1 MSAHNYKTRFNGHM
15 KKKIVVIGSGIVGLC
30 SGIELLERGYNVT
43 IIDPNEPGSQ
53 TSYGNAGV
61 ITDSSLIVINNP
73 QLLKSLFSLIFKT
86 RNSFRYSKL
95 FVITRF
101 FWVLRF
107 LMFSNQK
114 HMENAAK
121 AYKAL
126 QTLSLKTHHEL
137 IKKSLSTNLIL
148 KPGWLKLFK
157 NEDSFQNYSNEM
169 NILNKN
175 NVNYIELN
183 TAQIKDKFPELK
195 VNFAKGI
202 LFKNSIRVNSPLKLS
217 KKYFDYF
224 LKKGG
229 VYIKDSCNSL
239 LYNNKWQLLTS
250 KNDNYEFDHVIVA
263 TGPWSK
269 KFLSN
274 LGYNIPLAW
283 ERGYHHHYSTK
294 EKISITPVIHDVE
307 GGFVY
312 SSVGN
317 EIRIT
322 SGVELNFF
330 EAPSNENQITEVIKQ
345 LSEILPLKD
354 KLTPKA
360 WLGSRPTLID
370 SMPMIGKAPKHNNL
384 WFNFGHN
391 HIGLSTSAGSA
402 KVLADMLEGKE
413 NLIDTEPYSPSRF
426 N

>member
-1 MSAHNYKTRFNGHM
+1 M

-195 VNFAKGI
+195 VNFARGI

-224 LKKGG
+224 LKIGG
-229 VYIKDSCNSL
+229 TYIKDSCNSL

-413 NLIDTEPYSPSRF
+413 NLVDTEPYSPSRF

>member
-1 MSAHNYKTRFNGHM
+1 M

-195 VNFAKGI
+195 VNFARGI

-224 LKKGG
+224 LKIGG
-229 VYIKDSCNSL
+229 AYIKDSCNSL

>member
-1 MSAHNYKTRFNGHM
+1 M

-195 VNFAKGI
+195 VNFARGI
-202 LFKNSIRVNSPLKLS
+202 LFKNSIRVDSPLKLS

-224 LKKGG
+224 LKIGG
-229 VYIKDSCNSL
+229 GYIKDSCHSL
-239 LYNNKWQLLTS
+239 FYNNKWQLLTS
-250 KNDNYEFDHVIVA
+250 KNHNYEFDHVIVA

-294 EKISITPVIHDVE
+294 EKISISPVIHDVE

>member
-1 MSAHNYKTRFNGHM
+1 M

-61 ITDSSLIVINNP
+61 ITDSSIIVINNP

-239 LYNNKWQLLTS
+239 FYNNKWQLLTS
-250 KNDNYEFDHVIVA
+250 KNHNYEFDHVIVA

>member
-148 KPGWLKLFK
+148 KPGWLNYLKMKIAFK
-157 NEDSFQNYSNEM
+157 I
-169 NILNKN
+169 ILMK
-175 NVNYIELN
+175 
-183 TAQIKDKFPELK
+183 
-195 VNFAKGI
+195 
-202 LFKNSIRVNSPLKLS
+202 
-217 KKYFDYF
+217 
-224 LKKGG
+224 
-229 VYIKDSCNSL
+229 
-239 LYNNKWQLLTS
+239 
-250 KNDNYEFDHVIVA
+250 
-263 TGPWSK
+263 
-269 KFLSN
+269 
-274 LGYNIPLAW
+274 
-283 ERGYHHHYSTK
+283 
-294 EKISITPVIHDVE
+294 
-307 GGFVY
+307 
-312 SSVGN
+312 
-317 EIRIT
+317 
-322 SGVELNFF
+322 
-330 EAPSNENQITEVIKQ
+330 
-345 LSEILPLKD
+345 
-354 KLTPKA
+354 
-360 WLGSRPTLID
+360 
-370 SMPMIGKAPKHNNL
+370 
-384 WFNFGHN
+384 
-391 HIGLSTSAGSA
+391 
-402 KVLADMLEGKE
+402 
-413 NLIDTEPYSPSRF
+413 
-426 N
+426 

>member
-1 MSAHNYKTRFNGHM
+1 M

-61 ITDSSLIVINNP
+61 ITDSSIIVINNP

-239 LYNNKWQLLTS
+239 FYNNKWQLLTS
-250 KNDNYEFDHVIVA
+250 KNHNYEFDHVIVA

-294 EKISITPVIHDVE
+294 EKISISPVIHDVE

>member
-1 MSAHNYKTRFNGHM
+1 M

-61 ITDSSLIVINNP
+61 ITDSSIIVINNP

-195 VNFAKGI
+195 VNFARGI

-224 LKKGG
+224 LKIGG
-229 VYIKDSCNSL
+229 GYIKDSCNSL

>member
-1 MSAHNYKTRFNGHM
+1 M
-15 KKKIVVIGSGIVGLC
+15 
-30 SGIELLERGYNVT
+30 LERGYNVT

-157 NEDSFQNYSNEM
+157 NEDSFQNYANEM

-195 VNFAKGI
+195 VNFARGI
-202 LFKNSIRVNSPLKLS
+202 LFKNSIRVDSPLKLS

-224 LKKGG
+224 LKIGG
-229 VYIKDSCNSL
+229 GYIKDSCNSL

-294 EKISITPVIHDVE
+294 EKISISPVINDVE

>member
-1 MSAHNYKTRFNGHM
+1 M

-195 VNFAKGI
+195 VNFARGI

-224 LKKGG
+224 LKIGG

>member
-1 MSAHNYKTRFNGHM
+1 
-15 KKKIVVIGSGIVGLC
+15 
-30 SGIELLERGYNVT
+30 
-43 IIDPNEPGSQ
+43 
-53 TSYGNAGV
+53 
-61 ITDSSLIVINNP
+61 
-73 QLLKSLFSLIFKT
+73 
-86 RNSFRYSKL
+86 
-95 FVITRF
+95 
-101 FWVLRF
+101 
-107 LMFSNQK
+107 MFSTQK
-114 HMENAAK
+114 HMELAAK
-121 AYKAL
+121 AYKEL

-137 IKKSLSTNLIL
+137 IKKSSSESLIL

-157 NEDSFQNYSNEM
+157 TDLSYQNYSAEI
-169 NILNKN
+169 NILKKNK
-175 NVNYIELN
+175 VDYKVLN
-183 TAQIKDKFPELK
+183 TSEIIKMVPELQVK
-195 VNFAKGI
+195 FAKGV

-229 VYIKDSCNSL
+229 KYI
-239 LYNNKWQLLTS
+239 
-250 KNDNYEFDHVIVA
+250 NDNCKDLRYVNNYWDVTTGNNTKFKYDEVIIA
-263 TGPWSK
+263 TGPWSR

-294 EKISITPVIHDVE
+294 DKVSITPVIHDVE

-312 SSVGN
+312 SSLGN

-330 EAPSNENQITEVIKQ
+330 EASENENQISEVIEK
-345 LSEILPLKD
+345 LSKILPLD
-354 KLTPKA
+354 KKITPKA

-370 SMPMIGKAPKHNNL
+370 SMPMIGKAPKHKQL

-402 KVLADMLEGKE
+402 KILADM
-413 NLIDTEPYSPSRF
+413 IDNKKIAIDISPYCPNRF
-426 N
+426 NLKIF

>member
-1 MSAHNYKTRFNGHM
+1 M

-61 ITDSSLIVINNP
+61 ITDSSIIVINNP

-195 VNFAKGI
+195 VNFARGI

-294 EKISITPVIHDVE
+294 EKISISPVIHDVE

>member
-1 MSAHNYKTRFNGHM
+1 M

-195 VNFAKGI
+195 VNFARGI

-239 LYNNKWQLLTS
+239 FYNNKWQLLTS

-294 EKISITPVIHDVE
+294 EKISISPVIHDVE

>member
-1 MSAHNYKTRFNGHM
+1 M

-195 VNFAKGI
+195 VNFARGI

-294 EKISITPVIHDVE
+294 EKISISPVIHDVE